1 LIETSLVFD
10 SAGLRARVAG
20 FERDVLRQARESLRT
35 VGKAVERD
43 LEAATEAAG
52 LGRLAKAWNS
62 TVYPKNGLAEAPS
75 VTIYPKGKSRTI
87 GAILAYSQGATI
99 KGTRGQYLAIPTPA
113 AGQKRVGRGGAP
125 LTPGEWER
133 RTGLRLRFVYRRNRP
148 SLLVLDEGVL
158 SGKTGRARLN
168 TAKRRETGRG
178 NQTIPIF
185 ILVKQVVVKKRFSI
199 SAVTNNAG
207 GRLQADFVGRMN
219 ALINNFNAGGGS
231 GNTI

>member
-1 LIETSLVFD
+1 MIETSLVFD
-10 SAGLRARVAG
+10 SAALRARVTG
-20 FERDVLRQARESLRT
+20 FENDVLRQARESLRT
-35 VGKAVERD
+35 VGKGVERD
-43 LEAATEAAG
+43 LESATEAAG

-62 TVYPKNGLAEAPS
+62 TVYPKTGLAEAPS
-75 VTIYPKGKSRTI
+75 VRIYPKGKSRTL

-113 AGQKRVGRGGAP
+113 AGQKRVGRGGGAP

-168 TAKRRETGRG
+168 TARRRETGRN

-185 ILVKQVVVKKRFSI
+185 ILVKQVTVKKRFSI
-199 SAVTNNAG
+199 SAVTAG
-207 GRLQADFVGRMN
+207 AGARLEADFVARMN
-219 ALINNFNAGGGS
+219 QLISSFNSREGG
-231 GNTI
+231 

>member
-1 LIETSLVFD
+1 MIETSLVFD
-10 SAGLRARVAG
+10 SAALRARVEG

-62 TVYPKNGLAEAPS
+62 TVYPKAGLAEAPS
-75 VTIYPKGKSRTI
+75 VTIYPKGKSRTL
-87 GAILAYSQGATI
+87 GAILAYSQGAVI

-113 AGQKRVGRGGAP
+113 AGQKSTGRGKAP

-133 RTGLRLRFVYRRNRP
+133 RTGLRLRFVYRRNKP

-168 TAKRRETGRG
+168 TARRRQTGRG

-185 ILVKQVVVKKRFSI
+185 ILIKQVTVQKRFSI
-199 SAVTNNAG
+199 PAVTAG
-207 GRLQADFVGRMN
+207 AGARLEADFVGRMN
-219 ALINNFNAGGGS
+219 NLINSFNSGGGN
-231 GNTI
+231 GNTL

>member
-10 SAGLRARVAG
+10 SAELRARLAG
-20 FERDVLRQARESLRT
+20 FETDVLRQARESLRT

-43 LEAATEAAG
+43 LEAATAAAG
-52 LGRLAKAWNS
+52 LGRLARAWNS
-62 TVYPKNGLAEAPS
+62 TVYPKTGLAAAPS
-75 VTIYPKGKSRTI
+75 VTIYPKGKTRTL
-87 GAILAYSQGATI
+87 GAMLAYSQGATI

-113 AGQKRVGRGGAP
+113 AGQRRVGRGGAP

-168 TAKRRETGRG
+168 TARRRETGRG

-185 ILVKQVVVKKRFSI
+185 VLVKQVNVKKRFDIATITRGADS
-199 SAVTNNAG
+199 
-207 GRLQADFVGRMN
+207 RLEADFVGRMN
-219 ALINNFNAGGGS
+219 ALISGFNSAGGA
-231 GNTI
+231 